1 MSVVYLRFSVVKIK
15 KLSNLIRKVQLHE
28 NVNLDD
34 LRAEISKLPLKNH
47 HFELTDIRAIKNERG
62 SLYQVT
68 YFNPDLLNEILM
80 LISSAGIDRKS
91 AANQNMS
98 HNHKVDGSFLL
109 IRHAKSHPQVVTIDV
124 TGEFFSPVKQSQIA
138 VVVENRQIFLFA
150 NRFKEFLIKH
160 TDVPVDET
168 TDFIFGAGNELP
180 NSYHAKFLQSYDHL
194 YLCLDM
200 DLGGLMIANNLI
212 STLKQSNI
220 TFVQPHDIKSR
231 LEAVRIRREHDY
243 LLGVSNFISIAH
255 PVLKPYAQLIRSMG
269 CTLEQESFL

>member
-1 MSVVYLRFSVVKIK
+1 MKIK

-34 LRAEISKLPLKNH
+34 LLAEISKLPLKNH
-47 HFELTDIRAIKNERG
+47 HFELTDIQVVKNERG

-68 YFNPDLLNEILM
+68 YFNPDLMDEILL
-80 LISSAGIDRKS
+80 LIGDAGTNRQS

-98 HNHKVDGSFLL
+98 HNYKVEGSFLL
-109 IRHAKSHPQVVTIDV
+109 IRQAMSHPQVVIMDV
-124 TGEFFSPVKQSQIA
+124 TGEFFSPVKQSRIA

-160 TDVPVDET
+160 TDVPVDEN

-200 DLGGLMIANNLI
+200 DLGGLMIANNLM
-212 STLKQSNI
+212 SKLKQSNI
-220 TFVQPHDIKSR
+220 TFVQPHDIQHR
-231 LEAVRIRREHDY
+231 LKAVRTKRTHDY
-243 LLGVSNFISIAH
+243 LLGISNFISVAH
-255 PVLKPYAQLIRSMG
+255 PALKPYAQLIRSMG